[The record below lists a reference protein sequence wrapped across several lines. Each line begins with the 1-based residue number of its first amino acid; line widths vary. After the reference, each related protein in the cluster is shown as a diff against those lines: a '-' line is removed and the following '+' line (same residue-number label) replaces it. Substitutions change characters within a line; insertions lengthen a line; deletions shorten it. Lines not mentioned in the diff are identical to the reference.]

1 MRRYLAES
9 NGRVSR
15 NLNGYRVSL
24 RTGEPV
30 QPIDEIEF
38 RGMEKVR
45 LVFEDG
51 SQHFCFILSMQ
62 LQLARNGVYAPSK
75 SSIYMDCCFFSTSG

>member
-1 MRRYLAES
+1 M
-9 NGRVSR
+9 GGISR

-24 RTGEPV
+24 LTGKLV

-45 LVFEDG
+45 LVFENG

-62 LQLARNGVYAPSK
+62 LHLAKNGDYAPSK